1 MDLHDITPA
10 GSADAHAAAAR
21 DQQQHLSTINEEEK
35 SYLLQQ
41 RLHQQHHSLQD
52 EFQEAAAA
60 AQRYIVHHH
69 RVLTTFLVAISRV
82 LENTD
87 ASLLPAVYLYVGC
100 AFSASPA
107 QLGAMTFSRLLAQAL
122 ASPAGGL
129 LGHKLNRARL
139 VAVTCW
145 YWALMTTLFACS
157 SATWQGSVLW
167 ALNGL
172 GLGVMVPNAQS
183 LIADYYDATHR
194 GRAFGMLLAVGE

>member
-69 RVLTTFLVAISRV
+69 RFLTTFLVAISRV

-100 AFSASPA
+100 AFSGWCTLLPA
-107 QLGAMTFSRLLAQAL
+107 
-122 ASPAGGL
+122 
-129 LGHKLNRARL
+129 H
-139 VAVTCW
+139 
-145 YWALMTTLFACS
+145 
-157 SATWQGSVLW
+157 
-167 ALNGL
+167 
-172 GLGVMVPNAQS
+172 VPGWKS
-183 LIADYYDATHR
+183 ICC
-194 GRAFGMLLAVGE
+194 